1 MVRKQPDG
9 SRYVLP
15 FLLSYSNRTIGK
27 NAWFTLLT
35 LCVLRGQ
42 GRRLLRTGRST
53 SSWLPCPVY
62 IAAIQA
68 GLCNWGYPVRMKLS
82 KASVIFV
89 ERSRGRL
96 PPPYG

>member
-1 MVRKQPDG
+1 MNLLFIGINFKIINKTAISWYGSNRMVADM
-9 SRYVLP
+9 VLP

-68 GLCNWGYPVRMKLS
+68 GLCNWGYPY
-82 KASVIFV
+82 A
-89 ERSRGRL
+89 
-96 PPPYG
+96 